1 MAGTDTSK
9 ASEKTLAL
17 APVIILVEP
26 QMGENIGM
34 CARAMLNC
42 AVTELRIV
50 NPRDGWPNEMAI
62 KTSSGAVE
70 LLEKARL
77 YNTTKEAI
85 ADLEFVLA
93 TTARERGMT
102 KEVYS
107 PETAAREIRRRN
119 SIPVPPAKAGVH
131 ETTDPVDSRLRG
143 NDGVK
148 YVQKCGILFG
158 RERTGLENDE
168 IAMANAI
175 LNIPLNPGFSSLNLA
190 QAVLL
195 TCFAW
200 LNADNPFNLVE
211 NAGAAENG
219 HTQPATKDEIEM
231 FLGLLEKDLTEA
243 DFFRSPEQKPTLLRN
258 IRNYFFR
265 STPTQQDVRTLHG
278 IIVALSGR
286 RRRK

>member
-9 ASEKTLAL
+9 AAEKIAL

-50 NPRDGWPNEMAI
+50 NPRDGWPNEAAI

-70 LLEKARL
+70 LLEKAKL
-77 YNTTKEAI
+77 YKTTKEAV

-102 KEVYS
+102 KEIYS
-107 PETAAREIRRRN
+107 PETAAVEIRRHN
-119 SIPVPPAKAGVH
+119 AGGKH
-131 ETTDPVDSRLRG
+131 
-143 NDGVK
+143 
-148 YVQKCGILFG
+148 KCGILFG

-195 TCFAW
+195 TCFSW

-219 HTQPATKDEIEM
+219 HTQPATKEDIEI
-231 FLGLLEKDLTEA
+231 FLNLLEQDLVETE
-243 DFFRSPEQKPTLLRN
+243 FFRSPDQKPTLLRN
-258 IRNYFFR
+258 IRNFFFR
-265 STPTQQDVRTLHG
+265 SAPTQQDVSTLHG

>member
-1 MAGTDTSK
+1 MSGTDKSARTG
-9 ASEKTLAL
+9 SENAL
-17 APVIILVEP
+17 APVVILVEP
-26 QMGENIGM
+26 QLGENIGM

-70 LLEKARL
+70 LLEKAKL
-77 YNTTKEAI
+77 YNTAAEAI

-102 KEVYS
+102 KDVYS
-107 PETAAREIRRRN
+107 PETAAVEIRKRN
-119 SIPVPPAKAGVH
+119 AG
-131 ETTDPVDSRLRG
+131 G
-143 NDGVK
+143 
-148 YVQKCGILFG
+148 VQKCGILFG

-195 TCFAW
+195 TCFSW
-200 LNADNPFNLVE
+200 LNADNPFTLVE
-211 NAGAAENG
+211 NAGAVEDG
-219 HTQPATKDEIEM
+219 HTQPATKQEIEL
-231 FLGLLEKDLTEA
+231 FVTLLEKALEEHH
-243 DFFRSPEQKPTLLRN
+243 FFRSDAQRPSLIRN
-258 IRNYFFR
+258 IRNFFFR
-265 STPTQQDVRTLHG
+265 SGPTQQDINTLHG
-278 IIVALSGR
+278 VVKALTGNKHPKQPR
-286 RRRK
+286 G